1 VERPEVE
8 SARHLY
14 VLRLNLE
21 RLTIDRAQFIEEL
34 RARGIGA
41 SVHFI
46 PVHIHPYYRN
56 KYGYKP
62 EDFPIAYENYQ
73 RIVSLPLHSRLSDND
88 VERIIEAVTQITVK
102 FSKKQSH
109 PAGMMLCNH

>member
-1 VERPEVE
+1 MERPEVE
-8 SARHLY
+8 SAWHLY

-56 KYGYKP
+56 KYGYRP

-73 RIVSLPLHSRLSDND
+73 RIVSLPLHSQLSDND
-88 VERIIEAVTQITVK
+88 VVRITDAVTQIAAK
-102 FSKKQSH
+102 FTKKQSH
-109 PAGMMLCNH
+109 SAGMMPCNH